1 MPATKKTAVSKRT
14 TTRGSTNKKSSW
26 LAKATSPAYMKPVLF
41 AVVFMFIGLT
51 SLLWA
56 SAATTTQSLW
66 SDSTVPQTLS
76 WNDSRSIELGVK
88 FKSDVAG
95 YVTGVRFYKSAQNTG
110 THTGS
115 LWDASGNLLGG
126 VTFTNE
132 TKSGWQ
138 TATFTQP
145 ISIAANVT
153 YVVSYHA
160 PKGHYSLGSDYFK
173 SSSHVSG
180 HLTALKYSVSNPN
193 GVNKPSTTAAF
204 PNANGDGDNYYVDVQ
219 FSAKLL
225 DPQPAPA
232 APTGLTA
239 SPSND
244 GTSIALA
251 WQPSLSQ
258 NPITNY
264 TVYRNGTKLTDT
276 GTGTT
281 YTDTNV
287 TPGNS
292 YSYQVRATDNTG
304 VSSALSPAVT
314 VTLASSTPP
323 TGSTSCPLPAYPSR
337 SCTGRP
343 SSLGDTY
350 AITVGDG
357 YTVNADNTIIDN
369 WHVTGTLVIA
379 AKNVTIKNSQIDG
392 TVYNDGDD
400 AAQVSSSYTI
410 TDSSVGPS
418 PLKDANG
425 NPDLSLKDAYGNPLC
440 NSSGL
445 GSLNGH
451 NITASRVYLYG
462 NQDGVDPSNGGN
474 VTVSDSLIQPCY
486 LPLGTDGFHSDGIQD
501 QCGSPCGH
509 FNFTHNTIDSR
520 AYYKD
525 VKTGDISPNTG
536 NSVMNIGSKY
546 NGNGMEAYDVVMKN
560 NMFAGGGYSV
570 ALLWDNVG
578 DKANWI
584 FDSNVWI
591 NNSWQYGPV
600 DAAGTCSHMTWTN
613 NTAATVDSNYAIT
626 STVGPINCID

>member
-1 MPATKKTAVSKRT
+1 MPATKKTTASKRT
-14 TTRGSTNKKSSW
+14 SSRSNSKSTSW
-26 LAKATSPAYMKPVLF
+26 LSRATSPSYMKPVLF

-66 SDSTVPQTLS
+66 SDSTVPSILS
-76 WNDSRSIELGVK
+76 WNDSRNIELGLK

-138 TATFTQP
+138 TATFAKP
-145 ISIAANVT
+145 ISIAANIT

-160 PKGHYSLGSDYFK
+160 PKGHYSLGPDYFK
-173 SSSHVSG
+173 NSARTSG

-193 GVNKPSTTAAF
+193 GVNKPSTSAAF
-204 PNANGDGDNYYVDVQ
+204 PNADGDGDNYYVDVN
-219 FSAKLL
+219 FSAQLL

-232 APTGLTA
+232 APTGMTA

-264 TVYRNGTKLTDT
+264 TVYRNGNKVTSV
-276 GTGTT
+276 GTATT

-287 TPGNS
+287 TPGS
-292 YSYQVRATDNTG
+292 TYSYQVQATDNAG
-304 VSSALSPAVT
+304 VNSVLSTPVT

-323 TGSTSCPLPAYPSR
+323 TGSTTCPLPAYPNR

-392 TVYNDGDD
+392 TVYNDSGEP
-400 AAQVSSSYTI
+400 AQLSSSFTI

-418 PLKDANG
+418 PRIVNGDPTLKDANG
-425 NPDLSLKDAYGNPLC
+425 NPLC
-440 NSSGL
+440 NSGGL
-445 GSLNGH
+445 PSLDGH
-451 NITASRVYLYG
+451 DFTAARVYLYG
-462 NQDGVDPSNGGN
+462 NQDGVDVTGN
-474 VTVSDSLIQPCY
+474 NVNVSDSLIQPCF
-486 LPLGTDGFHSDGIQD
+486 LPGGTDGYHSDGVQD
-501 QCGSPCGH
+501 QCGGPCGN
-509 FNFTHNTIDSR
+509 FTFTHNTFDST
-520 AYYKD
+520 ALYNG
-525 VKTGDISPNTG
+525 TPTG
-536 NSVMNIGSKY
+536 NSAVYLGSAY
-546 NGNGMEAYDVVMKN
+546 NGTGYNAYGVTFKN
-560 NMFAGGGYSV
+560 NMFMGGGYTHE
-570 ALLWDNVG
+570 LLWDNVG
-578 DKANWI
+578 SKTNWI
-584 FDSNVWI
+584 FDSNVWV
-591 NNSWQYGPV
+591 NKSWAYGPD
-600 DAAGTCSHMTWTN
+600 DAAGTCSHMNWTN
-613 NTAATVDSNYAIT
+613 NTAVTIDTNYAIT
-626 STVGPINCID
+626 STVGPVDCVN